1 MSGAEVIGA
10 LLEYIGKHPDP
21 DEELAKALRM
31 ILMLWAKGEK
41 PEPKTES
48 KKAEPKKKRKE
59 FDMGKLK
66 ALREGGWS
74 VPKIADEMKVSEQT
88 IYNKLKQLE
97 EQGNE

>member
-1 MSGAEVIGA
+1 MNGVEVIGA

-41 PEPKTES
+41 PEQKT
-48 KKAEPKKKRKE
+48 EPKKARKA

-66 ALREGGWS
+66 ALREGGWA
-74 VPKIADEMKVSEQT
+74 VPKIADEMGVSEQT

-97 EQGNE
+97 EQENE